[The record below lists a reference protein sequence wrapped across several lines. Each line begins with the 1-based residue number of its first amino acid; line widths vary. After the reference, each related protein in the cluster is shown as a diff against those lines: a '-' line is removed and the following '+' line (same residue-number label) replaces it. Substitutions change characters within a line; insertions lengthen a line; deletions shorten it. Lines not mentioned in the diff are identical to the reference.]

1 MKRKSELAMA
11 LDEMFCDDDKR
22 RISALKML
30 DQIANVFG
38 PQRTRD

>member
-22 RISALKML
+22 RINAIKML
-30 DQIANVFG
+30 DHIASTFG